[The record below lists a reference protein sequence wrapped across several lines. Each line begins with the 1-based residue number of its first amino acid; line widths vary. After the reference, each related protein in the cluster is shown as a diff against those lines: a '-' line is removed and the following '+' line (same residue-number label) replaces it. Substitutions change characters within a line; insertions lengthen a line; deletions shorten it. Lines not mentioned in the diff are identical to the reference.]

1 MIKNESDV
9 AAVIVEPVVG
19 TNGVLVP
26 PKEYMP
32 RLRKICDDHQVL
44 LIADEVMSGWC
55 RTGEWF
61 AMDHWKVVP
70 DILTTAKGIT
80 NSAIPLGLCAT
91 TAKVAS
97 YFEDHFFSHGHT
109 YEAHPLTLAPAI
121 ASIHEMQRMN
131 LVSRAREMGGYL
143 GQKLSELKPK
153 HPSVGDVRGI
163 GMFWAVELVKNQQT
177 KEPFNTGVDKV
188 AGKSLLVDRVA
199 ARMMGNGVYL
209 QAWMSHFVIAPPLII
224 TKEEIDTAVTVFDE
238 ALSIADKEIER

>member
-1 MIKNESDV
+1 MGDWSNI

-19 TNGVLVP
+19 TNGVLIP

-55 RTGEWF
+55 RTGQWF
-61 AMDHWKVVP
+61 AMDHWNVIP

-80 NSAIPLGLCAT
+80 NAAIPLGLCAT
-91 TAKVAS
+91 SKKVAS
-97 YFEDHFFSHGHT
+97 YFEDHFFAHGHT

-121 ASIHEMQRMN
+121 ASIEEMKRMN
-131 LVSRAREMGGYL
+131 LVERAQEMGVYL
-143 GQKLSELKPK
+143 GQKLHELTPK
-153 HPSVGDVRGI
+153 HPSIGEVRGI
-163 GMFWAVELVKNQQT
+163 GMFWAVELVKNQKT

-188 AGKSLLVDRVA
+188 TGKPLLVDRVA

-209 QAWMSHFVIAPPLII
+209 QSWLSHFVIAPPLII
-224 TKEEIDTAVTVFDE
+224 TKEEIDNAVAVFDE
-238 ALSIADKEIER
+238 ALGIADKEVN